1 MTTTTRRAGVRERLS
16 YAFDRFMERGTAALI
31 AGLAL
36 LSMVVIVGMVGVTL
50 IVRGADDPGD
60 PIQLVWMALMRTLDA
75 GTMGGDE
82 GSPGFLLG
90 MLGVTIGGIFVIST
104 LIGILSSGL
113 EQKLDALRQGRSRV
127 LEQDHV
133 LILGWSQQV
142 FAVISELLEAG
153 ASRRRTSIVVMADR
167 DRTEME
173 REIRDRVAIPKR
185 ARIVC
190 RSGRPTD
197 LGDLAIANPDAS
209 RAIVVLAP
217 EGDDPDVGVIKTILA
232 LTGRPGRRAEPYRIV
247 AEVRQPA
254 NAGVAKLI
262 GHDDVHLILSDDLLA
277 RIIAQTCRQS
287 GLSVVYQ
294 ELLDFA
300 GQEFHVEALP
310 ALVGRTFG
318 DAVQLITGG
327 VAIGLV
333 RDDRAHLNPS
343 RDRVI
348 DAADKVVV
356 LAEDHGSTRVATTA
370 AEVDEDAIATPAPHD
385 EIPERIL
392 ILGWNG
398 RGATIVSQL
407 DAYVPPGSELV
418 AVSAVERVVADV
430 EGLRGLRHLRA
441 TARAADTTHRNLLD
455 ELDVASFDH
464 VVVLCESDDR
474 PAESADARTLVT
486 LLHLRDIGTRG
497 GRDFSIVSEML
508 DVRDRELAEIAR
520 ADDFIVSARV
530 LSLLLAQVAE
540 TPELAEVFRDLFD
553 AGGSE
558 VYLREAAEY
567 VALGREVSFA
577 TIQEAA
583 QRRGEVAMGY
593 RVGAQANDKAAAY
606 GVVLNPGRDTRLMLA
621 LEDRVIVLAEE

>member
-1 MTTTTRRAGVRERLS
+1 MTTTTRRAGVRERIS

-31 AGLAL
+31 AGLAV
-36 LSMVVIVGMVGVTL
+36 LSMAVILGMVAVIL
-50 IVRGADDPGD
+50 IVHGDDGID
-60 PIQLVWMALMRTLDA
+60 PLKLIWMALMRTLDA
-75 GTMGGDE
+75 GTMGGDD
-82 GSPGFLLG
+82 GSAGFLLG
-90 MLGVTIGGIFVIST
+90 MLGVTVGGIFVIST
-104 LIGILSSGL
+104 LIGILSNGL
-113 EQKLDALRQGRSRV
+113 SAKLDALRQGRSRV

-153 ASRRRTSIVVMADR
+153 AGRRRTVIVVMADR

-173 REIRDRVAIPKR
+173 REIRERVTIPKR

-197 LGDLAIANPDAS
+197 LGDLQIANPDTS

-217 EGDDPDVGVIKTILA
+217 EGDDPDVGVLKTILA
-232 LTGRPGRRAEPYRIV
+232 LTGRPGRRSEPYRIV

-254 NAGVAKLI
+254 NAGVAKII
-262 GHDDVHLILSDDLLA
+262 GSDDVNLILSDDLLA

-327 VAIGLV
+327 VAIGIV
-333 RDDRAHLNPS
+333 RDDHAHLNPA

-348 DAADKVVV
+348 DAQDKIVV
-356 LAEDHGSTRVATTA
+356 LAEDHGSTRVATGPA
-370 AEVDEDAIATPAPHD
+370 PVDEAAIATPAPHD

-392 ILGWNG
+392 VLGWNG

-407 DAYVPPGSELV
+407 DAYVAPGSELV
-418 AVSAVERVVADV
+418 AVSAVGRVVADI
-430 EGLRGLRHLRA
+430 EGLRGLRHLTA

-474 PAESADARTLVT
+474 PAESADAWTLVT

-508 DVRDRELAEIAR
+508 DVRDRELAEVAR

-553 AGGSE
+553 SGGSE

-577 TIQEAA
+577 TVQEAA

-593 RVGAQANDKAAAY
+593 RISAQADDKAAAY
-606 GVVLNPGRDTRLMLA
+606 GVVLNPGRDAKLLFV
-621 LEDRVIVLAEE
+621 LQDRVIVLAEE

>member
-217 EGDDPDVGVIKTILA
+217 EGDDP
-232 LTGRPGRRAEPYRIV
+232 EPDGL
-247 AEVRQPA
+247 EP
-254 NAGVAKLI
+254 
-262 GHDDVHLILSDDLLA
+262 DD
-277 RIIAQTCRQS
+277 
-287 GLSVVYQ
+287 
-294 ELLDFA
+294 
-300 GQEFHVEALP
+300 
-310 ALVGRTFG
+310 
-318 DAVQLITGG
+318 
-327 VAIGLV
+327 
-333 RDDRAHLNPS
+333 
-343 RDRVI
+343 
-348 DAADKVVV
+348 
-356 LAEDHGSTRVATTA
+356 
-370 AEVDEDAIATPAPHD
+370 APPD
-385 EIPERIL
+385 
-392 ILGWNG
+392 G
-398 RGATIVSQL
+398 
-407 DAYVPPGSELV
+407 
-418 AVSAVERVVADV
+418 
-430 EGLRGLRHLRA
+430 
-441 TARAADTTHRNLLD
+441 
-455 ELDVASFDH
+455 
-464 VVVLCESDDR
+464 
-474 PAESADARTLVT
+474 
-486 LLHLRDIGTRG
+486 
-497 GRDFSIVSEML
+497 
-508 DVRDRELAEIAR
+508 
-520 ADDFIVSARV
+520 
-530 LSLLLAQVAE
+530 
-540 TPELAEVFRDLFD
+540 
-553 AGGSE
+553 
-558 VYLREAAEY
+558 
-567 VALGREVSFA
+567 
-577 TIQEAA
+577 
-583 QRRGEVAMGY
+583 
-593 RVGAQANDKAAAY
+593 
-606 GVVLNPGRDTRLMLA
+606 
-621 LEDRVIVLAEE
+621 